1 MSRDMS
7 DSTSQ
12 DVSQALGDGG
22 GSQADATSA
31 DSISAGSVGS
41 VSAGSARE
49 PADAA
54 ERARISAEARS
65 TMFVEAGAGTGKTRA
80 LVERVIE
87 LVSGTDPMP
96 IDDLAAITFT
106 DKAAAE
112 LRNRIRAGLGKQ
124 LADNPD
130 STRAN
135 LLRTALDGLDAAA
148 ISTLHGFARRIL
160 AEHSIEAGLP
170 PRFESLD
177 QIASEVDFTERWAR
191 FTDELFDDPAA
202 RWAIEML
209 DAAGVDLSQL
219 NEVGV
224 AFNANWDRIRCSAE
238 VPKAGTV
245 DVVDVVAK
253 GESLSDRRRE
263 CSNDDDKA
271 LARFGQLDE
280 FVRRLAAARDD
291 AQRIAALTDAEDSAV
306 GVPKI
311 GNVGSSKSWYDLPGI
326 RAGFVELR
334 ELCSETAGTAL
345 RDAIALICD
354 RIARFTLAAADQ
366 RHAAGRLEFHDLL
379 VRARNLL
386 RHSQSARSSLHRRY
400 RQILLDES
408 QDTDPI
414 QIEIATLIAGGFG
427 DRDGDDDD
435 RWGESDGE
443 RAALGSWSDVHVA
456 PGRLFFVGD
465 PKQSIYRF
473 RRADIGLYLR
483 ARDRFGAQ
491 LGTLTRLQVN
501 FRSAEPIIDWVNAVF
516 AELVT
521 GDDSGASARLQPEYT
536 PLMSW
541 RSAVGTAPAVVT
553 LGLHPYTTT
562 QQGGG
567 HTAEAIREAEAA
579 DIAAVIDEVVDDGWL
594 VEDRHTE
601 ALRPATLAD
610 IAILVP
616 TRTGLPQLEQGLT
629 DARIPYRLEASE
641 FVWRSR
647 TVRDLMMCLR
657 AVADPDDELAVV
669 SALRTPIYGCG
680 DDDLYRYHRAVGSW
694 SCFATDLSRLA
705 EGDAHP
711 VAQGLAHLRELY
723 GQHTEVSPAT
733 LLDRLVRD
741 RRLLEQAAAG
751 PRSREVW
758 RHVRYVID
766 QARAW
771 SESQRGGLRG
781 FLRWAETQASDRAKV
796 TEAILPEY
804 DDDSVRVLTIH
815 AAKGLEFPIVVLA
828 GLSGGNR
835 ARSDSVHVG
844 FGDDAWD
851 QQTTGGDRD
860 AAARWSGAAAVRLR
874 SGVETGG
881 YEAWRE
887 RERRAE
893 HYERIR
899 LLYVGCT
906 RARDHLVV
914 SLHRPQPSAASLA
927 AGAEQL
933 RTSAQLIADVLPA
946 ASGSTGEMWEY
957 REELTVRGDSGPS
970 ADAAEPLP
978 KGTRP
983 DRSAWLERRDS
994 AASASQVRSS
1004 ISASQIARRRTSNSV
1019 ANNGDSGS
1027 NNSRGREDRWL
1038 PAKDP
1043 DDDYFSSRQ
1052 RPQRHGRGA
1061 TAVGTAVHGVLQAI
1075 DLRAGAD
1082 LERQV
1087 AAQANAANVPRSQ
1100 HADIDSFVR
1109 SALASDEVGRA
1120 LNGPM
1125 WRELY
1130 AAAPLPADSAGEP
1143 ASVGV
1148 ASPDT
1153 ASDGASGADTPGT
1166 LIEGFI
1172 DLLYEDSA
1180 TGDLV
1185 VVDFKTDALGVMPD
1199 SDGADPE
1206 RAEAYRTQVATYAWC
1221 LERSTGRRV
1230 CRVVLLYLRADGSR
1244 AVPDVLEGEPLRR
1257 AIDAVPALAL
1267 DMLSPP

>member
-1 MSRDMS
+1 MSR
-7 DSTSQ
+7 
-12 DVSQALGDGG
+12 ALGDAR
-22 GSQADATSA
+22 GSRA
-31 DSISAGSVGS
+31 DSASAG
-41 VSAGSARE
+41 APRE

-54 ERARISAEARS
+54 ERARVSAEARA

-80 LVERVIE
+80 LVERVVE
-87 LVSGTDPMP
+87 LVSGVDPMP
-96 IDDLAAITFT
+96 IDNLAAITFT

-112 LRNRIRAGLGKQ
+112 LRNRIRATLGRQ

-130 STRAN
+130 SPRAN
-135 LLRTALDGLDAAA
+135 LLRAALEGLDAAA

-177 QIASEVDFTERWAR
+177 QIASEIDFTERWAQ
-191 FTDELFDDPAA
+191 FTDDLFDDPAA
-202 RWAIEML
+202 RWAIELL

-238 VPKAGTV
+238 VPQAGTV
-245 DVVDVVAK
+245 DVVDLVAK
-253 GESLSDRRRE
+253 GGSLSDRRRE

-280 FVRRLAAARDD
+280 FVTRLAAARDD
-291 AQRIAALTDAEDSAV
+291 AQRIAVLTDADDSAV

-311 GNVGSSKSWYDLPGI
+311 GNVGSSKNWFDLAGI
-326 RAGFVELR
+326 RAGFRELR
-334 ELCSETAGTAL
+334 ELCSQTAAAAL
-345 RDAIALICD
+345 SDAIALICD
-354 RIARFTLAAADQ
+354 RIARFTLNAADQ

-386 RHSQSARSSLHRRY
+386 RHSEPARTSLHQRY
-400 RQILLDES
+400 QQILLDES

-414 QIEIATLIAGGFG
+414 QIEIATLISGDVGSTDNRNLHDDPSGF
-427 DRDGDDDD
+427 DS
-435 RWGESDGE
+435 EH
-443 RAALGSWSDVHVA
+443 AMTGSWADVHIA

-473 RRADIGLYLR
+473 RRADIGLYLS
-483 ARDRFGAQ
+483 ARERFGTR
-491 LGTLTRLQVN
+491 LGSLTKLQVN
-501 FRSAEPIIDWVNAVF
+501 FRSTEPIIDWVNAVF
-516 AELVT
+516 AGLIS
-521 GDDSGASARLQPEYT
+521 GDDSGASARLQPSYT

-541 RSAVGTAPAVVT
+541 RPAVRTAPAVVT
-553 LGLHPYTTT
+553 LGQHPYPTTR
-562 QQGGG
+562 QGGK
-567 HTAEAIREAEAA
+567 HTAEAIRETEAA
-579 DIAAVIDEVVDDGWL
+579 DIAAVIGEVVDDGWL

-657 AVADPDDELAVV
+657 AIADPDDELAVV

-680 DDDLYRYHRAVGSW
+680 DDDLYRYHQAVRSW
-694 SCFATDLSRLA
+694 SCIVTDRPGLA

-711 VAQGLAHLRELY
+711 VAQGLAHLCELY
-723 GQHTEVSPAT
+723 NQHTEVSPAT
-733 LLDRLVRD
+733 LLDRLVRS
-741 RRLLEQAAAG
+741 RRLLEQAAVG
-751 PRSREVW
+751 PRPREVW

-796 TEAILPEY
+796 TEAILPES

-815 AAKGLEFPIVVLA
+815 AAKGLEFPIVILA

-835 ARSDSVHVG
+835 ARSESVQVG
-844 FGDDAWD
+844 FGDDAWE
-851 QQTTGGDRD
+851 QQTTAGDGD
-860 AAARWSGAAAVRLR
+860 SAARWSGAAAVRLR

-893 HYERIR
+893 HFERIR

-914 SLHRPQPSAASLA
+914 SLHRPQPSGASLA
-927 AGAEQL
+927 AGAEHL

-946 ASGSTGEMWEY
+946 ASSGGDEMWEY
-957 REELTVRGDSGPS
+957 REELTLRGGSGPS

-978 KGTRP
+978 EDTRP
-983 DRSAWLERRDS
+983 DRSEWLERLDRAS
-994 AASASQVRSS
+994 SASQVRSS
-1004 ISASQIARRRTSNSV
+1004 ISASQIARELTSDNDGV
-1019 ANNGDSGS
+1019 NGDSS
-1027 NNSRGREDRWL
+1027 ASTEVRWR
-1038 PAKDP
+1038 PAKDSV
-1043 DDDYFSSRQ
+1043 DDYFSSRQ
-1052 RPQRHGRGA
+1052 QPQRRGRGA

-1075 DLRAGAD
+1075 DLRTGAD
-1082 LERQV
+1082 LDRHV

-1100 HADIDSFVR
+1100 HSDIASFVR
-1109 SALASDEVGRA
+1109 SALASDEVNRG
-1120 LNGPM
+1120 LSGPM

-1130 AAAPLPADSAGEP
+1130 AAAPLPADSADEP
-1143 ASVGV
+1143 ASAGA

-1153 ASDGASGADTPGT
+1153 SSDGASGADTPDT

-1172 DLLYEDSA
+1172 DLLYEDRA

-1199 SDGADPE
+1199 SDGADSE

-1221 LERSTGRRV
+1221 VERSTGRRV
-1230 CRVVLLYLRADGSR
+1230 SRVVLLYLRPDGTP
-1244 AVPDVLEGEPLRR
+1244 AQPDVLEGEALRE
-1257 AIDAVPALAL
+1257 AIDAVPAVAL
-1267 DMLSPP
+1267 DALAQ